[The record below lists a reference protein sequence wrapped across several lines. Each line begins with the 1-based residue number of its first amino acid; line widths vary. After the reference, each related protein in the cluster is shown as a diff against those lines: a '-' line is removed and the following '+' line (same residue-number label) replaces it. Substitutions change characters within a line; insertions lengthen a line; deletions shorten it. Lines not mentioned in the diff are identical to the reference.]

1 MKLNKNKCRQILFS
15 FVILIFSTAL
25 YAQGENKADAAKNL
39 SVKLQQKVLLSDEQT
54 RKVERIYAEYIN
66 SNDKTA
72 QVAADKKIIAL
83 LDERQKAKYEI
94 VKNDMW
100 NEVNKAASNH

>member
-15 FVILIFSTAL
+15 FIMLIFSTAL
-25 YAQGENKADAAKNL
+25 YAQSENKTDAAKNL

-54 RKVERIYAEYIN
+54 KRVEGIFAEYIN

-83 LDERQKAKYEI
+83 LDEKQKAKYDI
-94 VKNDMW
+94 VKTDIW
-100 NEVNKAASNH
+100 NEVNKALSNY